1 VGPEENRCSVLEAS
15 VAAGLWGRN
24 GIGERS
30 PRDGNTIVW
39 Q

>member
-1 VGPEENRCSVLEAS
+1 